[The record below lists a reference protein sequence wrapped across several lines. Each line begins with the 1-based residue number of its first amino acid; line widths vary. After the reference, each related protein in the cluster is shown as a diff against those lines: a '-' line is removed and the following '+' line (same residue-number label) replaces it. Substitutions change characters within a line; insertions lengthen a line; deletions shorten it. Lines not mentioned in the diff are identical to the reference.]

1 MFGGVVVGG
10 RRCLLGGPSL
20 RRQNM
25 LRVRVNPWGQ
35 EELASNFLGRALRK
49 SQMLMAPLLMEG
61 WKFDQEST

>member
-1 MFGGVVVGG
+1 VASASTRTMFGGVVVGG

-35 EELASNFLGRALRK
+35 GERQTSWGEH
-49 SQMLMAPLLMEG
+49 
-61 WKFDQEST
+61 